1 MSTARLLSARV
12 ADADPPGSIL
22 VVDDDP
28 VTCGMVALLLGAAG
42 YQVSEVES
50 GEAALAQL
58 AKLDSLLL
66 PDLVL
71 LDIDLGQ
78 GIDGFEVC
86 RRLKRSSAWHHIPVI
101 LVTGSSDPSYEQ
113 EGLSIGAVDYIN
125 KPVSPPIVLA
135 RVHTH
140 LMLKAANDMLQDRN
154 HLLEIELQHRYKE
167 IRMHTD
173 ELRVSREVTMVA
185 LASLTEI
192 RDNETGAH
200 IFRTQHYVRALATH
214 LRDDPR
220 FAAALDDEMID
231 RMFSAAT
238 LHDIGKVGIPD
249 RILLKPAQLDAQEFE
264 IMKTHTTLGANAIE
278 NAQLIAGTHEPLLDM
293 AVQIA
298 RYHHEK
304 WNGSGYPCGLSGEA
318 IPLAARLMAVADVY
332 DALISD
338 RVYRRALSHE
348 QALAIISAGRGQH
361 FDPAVADAMIAL
373 EADFR
378 RIASCFPDHAE
389 QLAELRQRSH
399 DLA

>member
-1 MSTARLLSARV
+1 M
-12 ADADPPGSIL
+12 
-22 VVDDDP
+22 
-28 VTCGMVALLLGAAG
+28 
-42 YQVSEVES
+42 
-50 GEAALAQL
+50 
-58 AKLDSLLL
+58 
-66 PDLVL
+66 
-71 LDIDLGQ
+71 
-78 GIDGFEVC
+78 
-86 RRLKRSSAWHHIPVI
+86 
-101 LVTGSSDPSYEQ
+101 
-113 EGLSIGAVDYIN
+113 
-125 KPVSPPIVLA
+125 
-135 RVHTH
+135 
-140 LMLKAANDMLQDRN
+140 
-154 HLLEIELQHRYKE
+154 
-167 IRMHTD
+167 
-173 ELRVSREVTMVA
+173 
-185 LASLTEI
+185 
-192 RDNETGAH
+192 
-200 IFRTQHYVRALATH
+200 RALATH